1 MTTQGRRPHRVGERI
16 REELSRVMISDLRDP
31 RLGFVT
37 VTEVRMTS
45 DLREARIYVS
55 VMGDD
60 QQQSD
65 SLKAL
70 EAAGGFLRR
79 ELSHRM
85 QLRRVPSLRFE
96 LDHSSV
102 YAEHIEKLLRQ
113 NPPLDTEGEGE
124 GEGE

>member
-16 REELSRVMISDLRDP
+16 REELSKMMISDLRDP

-70 EAAGGFLRR
+70 EAAAGFLRR

-102 YAEHIEKLLRQ
+102 YAERIEKLLRQ
-113 NPPLDTEGEGE
+113 NPPLDTEGEDE